1 MMSDGTG
8 QRREEGAQVSTSRRA
23 PRQARAAETR
33 RRLLDAGF
41 QAFATKGVDGANL
54 VEDVLEPAGV
64 SIGSFYHQFADK
76 AELLREILAEA
87 ADRRRAF
94 IVRLS
99 ELDPAGD
106 LDSTVRLV
114 VERLH
119 DSLEQ
124 DAAAWQLQRISRV
137 TGADS
142 VHGLGPA
149 GRESWTDALG
159 QLLGAWFARPPAE
172 LRQAGGLVVTLAR
185 GFVSDFLDTP
195 AAQRPPRAQQVD
207 AFTRFVVGGLTALLG
222 APQTQSRR

>member
-1 MMSDGTG
+1 MGDGTG
-8 QRREEGAQVSTSRRA
+8 QQREQCGQTSTSRRA

-41 QAFATKGVDGANL
+41 EAFAAKGLDGANL

-87 ADRRRAF
+87 ADRRRTF

-99 ELDPAGD
+99 ELDPASD
-106 LDSTVRLV
+106 LDATVRLV
-114 VERLH
+114 VERLY

-124 DAAAWQLQRISRV
+124 DAVAWQLQRVSRV

-149 GRESWTDALG
+149 GRENWTDELG
-159 QLLGAWFARPPAE
+159 QLLGAWFDRSPSE
-172 LRQAGGLVVTLAR
+172 LRRAGDLVVTLAR
-185 GFVSDFLDTP
+185 GFIWDFLDTP
-195 AAQRPPRAQQVD
+195 DAQRPPRAEQVD
-207 AFTRFVVGGLTALLG
+207 TFTRFVVGGLTALLG
-222 APQTQSRR
+222 ASKSPAQP